1 LFHPVFI
8 PTYAVYLLLNNS
20 AFKVS
25 EKLGF
30 LIYTVVFLNTCLLPL
45 FSTLLMKKFGLVSSM
60 QVNHQGERNMPYMT
74 SIIFFGSTWWLL
86 SKAPLPPIVAQLML
100 GATTAILFTA
110 IINLKIKISAH
121 MVGIGGL
128 AGAFLMLGF
137 NGLHDYTLW
146 VILSFLLS
154 GIIGWA
160 RLQLK
165 AHSPFEIYSGF
176 LLGMMCQIVVD
187 YIG

>member
-1 LFHPVFI
+1 M
-8 PTYAVYLLLNNS
+8 YLLLNNS

-30 LIYTVVFLNTCLLPL
+30 LIYAVVFLNTCLLPL

-60 QVNHQGERNMPYMT
+60 QVNHQGERNVPYLT
-74 SIIFFGSTWWLL
+74 SFIFFSSTWWLL
-86 SKAPLPPIVAQLML
+86 SKAPLPPMVAQLML
-100 GATTAILFTA
+100 GATIAVLLTG

-121 MVGIGGL
+121 MVAIGGL
-128 AGAFLMLGF
+128 AGALLMLGI

-146 VILSFLLS
+146 VILSFMLS
-154 GIIGWA
+154 GIMGWA

-187 YIG
+187 NIG